1 MNGDQVNL
9 TLSLHQVQEELKRY
23 FLEIEALQAAKA
35 QLEQEQTALVGRQEE
50 TAKLAAERLKQIN
63 ELQQQIQSRQAGEAD
78 LATRQQLMH
87 EEMVR
92 AEAQLDLIKD
102 MLLREPGL

>member
-1 MNGDQVNL
+1 L
-9 TLSLHQVQEELKRY
+9 EQEKTALAEDRGR
-23 FLEIEALQAAKA
+23 EIEGLKAAQA
-35 QLEQEQTALVGRQEE
+35 QLESEKSALVGRREE
-50 TAKLAAERLKQIN
+50 AEKLAAERLKQIN

-78 LATRQQLMH
+78 LAARQQMMH